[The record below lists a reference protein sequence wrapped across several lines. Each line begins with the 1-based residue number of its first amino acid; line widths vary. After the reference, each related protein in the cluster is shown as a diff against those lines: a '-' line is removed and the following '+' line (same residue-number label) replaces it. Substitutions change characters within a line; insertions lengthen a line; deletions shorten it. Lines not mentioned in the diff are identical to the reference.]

1 MAETDTHRDL
11 MYALIETLRGRF
23 AVQEDVYV
31 SGNLLIFYEEGNKR
45 RHVSPDVFVVKGVH
59 KHSRPNYLLWEEG
72 RGPNVAIELTS
83 SSTRKEDTQKK
94 FDLYRDVLKIP
105 EYFLFDPF
113 GDYLKPRF
121 QAYRLLAGQ
130 YRPIRITHGQAT
142 SRELGLILHA
152 AGDTLRL
159 IDPQTGLHI
168 PSPSESQLADA
179 AARRSAEESQRSEA
193 VARRAAEEL
202 ANRETEARRKTEA
215 ENERLR
221 AELAEIRSHSKS
233 ANGTSH
239 K

>member
-1 MAETDTHRDL
+1 MAETDSHRDL
-11 MYALIETLRGRF
+11 MYALIETLKGRF
-23 AVQEDVYV
+23 AEDEDVYV

-45 RHVSPDVFVVKGVH
+45 RHVSPDVFVVKGIRKH
-59 KHSRPNYLLWEEG
+59 KRPNYLLWEEG

-94 FDLYRDVLKIP
+94 LALYRDVLKIP

-121 QAYRLLAGQ
+121 QAYRLVAGK
-130 YRPIRITHGQAT
+130 YRPMRITHGQAT

-152 AGDTLRL
+152 AGDILRL
-159 IDPQTGLHI
+159 IDPETELHLLT
-168 PSPSESQLADA
+168 PAESQ
-179 AARRSAEESQRSEA
+179 
-193 VARRAAEEL
+193 RAAEEF
-202 ANRETEARRKTEA
+202 AKRETESRQKTEA
-215 ENERLR
+215 ENDRLR
-221 AELAEIRSHSKS
+221 AELAAIRSQSKS